1 MSSNKIFLQLI
12 LNGNNVNWAT
22 VVDLVKN
29 MPKLEELHLSTN
41 NLSDPG
47 NIALEVGNL
56 KNLFVISLFDLFS
69 TIPCGS
75 SICHATQYMIFA
87 QCQ

>member
-1 MSSNKIFLQLI
+1 MSFNKIFVQLI

-29 MPKLEELHLSTN
+29 MPRLDELHLSTN

-69 TIPCGS
+69 TILCGF
-75 SICHATQYMIFA
+75 SIFHATQYMIFA
-87 QCQ
+87 RCQ